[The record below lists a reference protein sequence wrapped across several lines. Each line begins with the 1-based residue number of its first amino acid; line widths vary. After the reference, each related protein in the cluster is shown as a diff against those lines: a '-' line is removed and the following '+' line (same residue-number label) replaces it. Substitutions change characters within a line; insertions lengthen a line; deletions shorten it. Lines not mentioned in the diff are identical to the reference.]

1 MSDRGNDKVRMKALL
16 AAHLAYKKHIL
27 SGLKEYG
34 IMPGHPKIMH
44 YIMLHEGCRQKDIAN
59 NCYVESATL
68 SSVLSNMERHG
79 LIERRRSSDDKRSYT
94 IYPKDSAKPIFD
106 AVLDQFDKT
115 ESTANPQRK
124 SGNTLTTAFQPWA
137 RDARPEP
144 ICGGFTRPR
153 ELDQRGS
160 APTTVQRW
168 GRKPEST
175 QV

>member
-44 YIMLHEGCRQKDIAN
+44 YIMLNEGCRQKDIAN

-79 LIERRRSSDDKRSYT
+79 LIERSRSSDDKRSYT

-115 ESTANPQRK
+115 ESTA
-124 SGNTLTTAFQPWA
+124 LA
-137 RDARPEP
+137 
-144 ICGGFTRPR
+144 GFTGKERN
-153 ELDQRGS
+153 ELEDYLIRIENNLKQSEGLL
-160 APTTVQRW
+160 
-168 GRKPEST
+168 
-175 QV
+175 

>member
-1 MSDRGNDKVRMKALL
+1 MPYGGSDTARMRALL

-79 LIERRRSSDDKRSYT
+79 LIERRRLSDDKRSYT

-115 ESTANPQRK
+115 ESTA
-124 SGNTLTTAFQPWA
+124 LA
-137 RDARPEP
+137 
-144 ICGGFTRPR
+144 GFTGKERN
-153 ELDQRGS
+153 ELEDYLIRIENNLKQSEGLL
-160 APTTVQRW
+160 
-168 GRKPEST
+168 
-175 QV
+175 

>member
-94 IYPKDSAKPIFD
+94 IYPKDSARPIFD
-106 AVLDQFDKT
+106 AVRDQFDKT
-115 ESTANPQRK
+115 ESTA
-124 SGNTLTTAFQPWA
+124 LA
-137 RDARPEP
+137 
-144 ICGGFTRPR
+144 GFTEKERN
-153 ELDQRGS
+153 ELEDYLIRIENNLKQSEGLL
-160 APTTVQRW
+160 
-168 GRKPEST
+168 
-175 QV
+175 

>member
-1 MSDRGNDKVRMKALL
+1 MSDRVNDKVRMKALL

-115 ESTANPQRK
+115 ESTA
-124 SGNTLTTAFQPWA
+124 LA
-137 RDARPEP
+137 
-144 ICGGFTRPR
+144 GFTGKERN
-153 ELDQRGS
+153 ELEDYLIRIENNLKQSEGLL
-160 APTTVQRW
+160 
-168 GRKPEST
+168 
-175 QV
+175 

>member
-68 SSVLSNMERHG
+68 SSVLSNMERHV
-79 LIERRRSSDDKRSYT
+79 LIERRRLSDDKRSYT

-115 ESTANPQRK
+115 ESTA
-124 SGNTLTTAFQPWA
+124 LA
-137 RDARPEP
+137 
-144 ICGGFTRPR
+144 GFTGKERN
-153 ELDQRGS
+153 ELEDYLIRIENNLKQSEGLL
-160 APTTVQRW
+160 
-168 GRKPEST
+168 
-175 QV
+175 

>member
-115 ESTANPQRK
+115 ESTA
-124 SGNTLTTAFQPWA
+124 LA
-137 RDARPEP
+137 
-144 ICGGFTRPR
+144 GFTGKERN
-153 ELDQRGS
+153 ELEDYLI
-160 APTTVQRW
+160 
-168 GRKPEST
+168 RKENNLKQSEGLL
-175 QV
+175 

>member
-79 LIERRRSSDDKRSYT
+79 LIERRRLSDDKRSYT

-115 ESTANPQRK
+115 ESTA
-124 SGNTLTTAFQPWA
+124 LA
-137 RDARPEP
+137 
-144 ICGGFTRPR
+144 GFTGKERN
-153 ELDQRGS
+153 ELEDYLIRIENNLKQSEGLL
-160 APTTVQRW
+160 
-168 GRKPEST
+168 
-175 QV
+175 

>member
-106 AVLDQFDKT
+106 AVLDRFDKT
-115 ESTANPQRK
+115 ESTA
-124 SGNTLTTAFQPWA
+124 LA
-137 RDARPEP
+137 
-144 ICGGFTRPR
+144 GFTGKERN
-153 ELDQRGS
+153 ELEDYLIRIENNLKQSEGLL
-160 APTTVQRW
+160 
-168 GRKPEST
+168 
-175 QV
+175 